1 MPDLAPAHCCCGNHK
16 GFIRLALMDGYLGR
30 GLWVHLEIGENYT
43 LVGRQQRLMEIL
55 FWQRDLQSIHNT
67 NDILESNVL
76 SHAQIPRRDCRGE
89 TW

>member
-1 MPDLAPAHCCCGNHK
+1 MGINYYSHCGNWSES
-16 GFIRLALMDGYLGR
+16 R
-30 GLWVHLEIGENYT
+30 GLVRSKRSMRKSLWVHLEIGENYI